1 MKRAL
6 AFALCA
12 ITVGVSPEIDT
23 ISGAA
28 SFKNKKFDE
37 LKTAGSID
45 LEAVYAYSILACGAI
60 SFKSLTVEDAMTTKG
75 GCTGDGLI
83 SKSLVC
89 HGGAN
94 IKNAK
99 VQNIEAYGGFS
110 GDTIE
115 VAQDFTLS
123 GGLKVTNLIVK
134 GLTTIHGEAK
144 FIDST
149 LGDVSCS
156 GKKQEFQNTV
166 VHAIRVKPGN
176 AGFDTEYSFLN
187 WIISFFKHSKVDL
200 VHIYLTGGT
209 RVAGDIIF
217 ESVPGQVHL
226 SSNAMLVGNVKGGT
240 VVNDC

>member
-1 MKRAL
+1 MKHVL
-6 AFALCA
+6 VFAFCVV
-12 ITVGVSPEIDT
+12 TVGASPVIDS

-45 LEAVYAYSILACGAI
+45 LEAVCAYSILACGAI
-60 SFKSLTVEDAMTTKG
+60 SFKSLIVEDAMTTKG
-75 GCTGDGLI
+75 GCSGDGLV

-89 HGGAN
+89 HGGAK

-99 VQNIEAYGGFS
+99 VQNIEAHGGFS

-123 GGLKVTNLIVK
+123 GGLKVTNLTVK
-134 GLTTIHGEAK
+134 GLMTIHGEAK

-149 LGDVSCS
+149 LGDVSCA
-156 GKKQEFQNTV
+156 GKKQEFKNTV
-166 VHAIRVKPGN
+166 VHDIRVKPGN
-176 AGFDTEYSFLN
+176 FGVDTGFSFLN
-187 WIISFFKHSKVDL
+187 WIISFFKNSKVDL

-217 ESVPGQVHL
+217 ESVSGQVHL
-226 SSNAMLVGNVKGGT
+226 SPNATLAGTVKGGT
-240 VVNDC
+240 VVND